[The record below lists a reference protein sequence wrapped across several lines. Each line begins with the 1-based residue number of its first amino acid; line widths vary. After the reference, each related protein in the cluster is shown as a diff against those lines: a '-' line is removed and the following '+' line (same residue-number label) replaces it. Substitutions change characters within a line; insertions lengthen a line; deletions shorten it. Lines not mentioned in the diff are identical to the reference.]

1 MRRKTMSKTLWKKE
15 LGGSLKIYQ
24 QERSQF
30 MQMTFYV
37 SPNYYVNDKHKKNGM
52 FVKSLK
58 PITTKLDAEREAKK
72 IFKDFDIE
80 KFTLNRSI
88 TTFDEVAQIA
98 FATRSKHYARK
109 ERKKLKHNP
118 TFISM
123 AVKEKNRYN
132 KEIKP
137 VFGRLNIAD
146 RKLLQDTLDD
156 YVDNLTTIGNKDGV
170 KLQEN
175 TIAKYLNIIGFIQ
188 QEAIG
193 SGLLKSRLINPALD
207 RRSNARPAYRMLELK
222 KITDQMMKEFEDTQ
236 DLFFLELHDYVQFL
250 IASPTRYGMETIT
263 LQKKDVKLLQT
274 RDGIKVL
281 HVLASETKTGSHSY
295 ESSPE
300 FLDKYGQRFLE
311 KFEKYKDDDYIWFS
325 DSQKSRSTI
334 QERVRKN
341 FVRISDKLDLYIF
354 NGQKRPMTSI
364 RHASM
369 QRMEA
374 ENIRGVNVA
383 LVHNTSEDMQQ
394 KHYAKESDDRSIVK
408 RFEKIYASRLKR
420 QR

>member
-1 MRRKTMSKTLWKKE
+1 
-15 LGGSLKIYQ
+15 
-24 QERSQF
+24 
-30 MQMTFYV
+30 
-37 SPNYYVNDKHKKNGM
+37 
-52 FVKSLK
+52 
-58 PITTKLDAEREAKK
+58 
-72 IFKDFDIE
+72 
-80 KFTLNRSI
+80 
-88 TTFDEVAQIA
+88 
-98 FATRSKHYARK
+98 
-109 ERKKLKHNP
+109 
-118 TFISM
+118 M
-123 AVKEKNRYN
+123 AVKEKNRYD

-193 SGLLKSRLINPALD
+193 SGLLKSRLVNPALD

-222 KITDQMMKEFEDTQ
+222 KITDQMMKEFEYTR

-354 NGQKRPMTSI
+354 NGKKRPMTSI

-383 LVHNTSEDMQQ
+383 IVHNTSEDMQQ
-394 KHYAKESDDRSIVK
+394 KHYAKEDDDRSIVK
-408 RFEKIYASRLKR
+408 RFEKIYANRLKR

>member
-1 MRRKTMSKTLWKKE
+1 MRRKKMSKTLWKKE

-24 QERSQF
+24 QERSQY

-37 SPNYYVNDKHKKNGM
+37 SPNYHVNDKPKKNGM

-72 IFKDFDIE
+72 VHREFDFE
-80 KFTLNRSI
+80 RFAFNPQV
-88 TTFDEVAQIA
+88 TTFNDVAQLA
-98 FATRSKHYARK
+98 FITRTTHYKRK
-109 ERKKLKHNP
+109 ERKKLLHNP

-123 AVKEKNRYN
+123 AVKEKNRYE

-137 VFGRLNIAD
+137 VFGRLNITD
-146 RKLLQDTLDD
+146 RTLLQNTLDD
-156 YVDNLTTIGNKDGV
+156 YVDTLTTVGNKDGV

-175 TIAKYLNIIGFIQ
+175 TISKYLNIIGFIQ
-188 QEAIG
+188 EEAIG

-263 LQKKDVKLLQT
+263 LQKKDVRLLQT
-274 RDGIKVL
+274 RDGIKLL
-281 HVLASETKTGSHSY
+281 HVLASETKTGKHSY
-295 ESSPE
+295 ECSPE

-311 KFEKYKDDDYIWFS
+311 KFEKLKDDEYIWFS
-325 DSQKSRSTI
+325 NSNKSRSTI

-341 FVRISDKLDLYIF
+341 FVRISDKLDLYVF
-354 NGQKRPMTSI
+354 NGMTRPMTSI

-369 QRMEA
+369 QRMED
-374 ENIRGVNVA
+374 EHIRGVNVA
-383 LVHNTSEDMQQ
+383 LVHNTSEDMIK
-394 KHYAKESDDRSIVK
+394 KHYGKETDDRNIVK
-408 RFEKIYASRLKR
+408 RFEKIYANRLKR

>member
-1 MRRKTMSKTLWKKE
+1 MSKVIWKKE

-72 IFKDFDIE
+72 IHREFDFE
-80 KFTLNRSI
+80 RFAFNPQV
-88 TTFDEVAQIA
+88 TTFDDVAQIA
-98 FATRSKHYARK
+98 FETRRSHYKRK
-109 ERKKLKHNP
+109 ERKKLIHNP

-123 AVKEKNRYN
+123 AVKEQNRYD

-146 RKLLQDTLDD
+146 RTLLQMTIND
-156 YVDNLTTIGNKDGV
+156 YVDNLTTIGNKSGN

-188 QEAIG
+188 EEAIG
-193 SGLLKSRLINPALD
+193 MGLLKSRVKNPALD
-207 RRSNARPAYRMLELK
+207 RRSNARPAYKMLELK
-222 KITDQMMKEFEDTQ
+222 KITDQIMREYEYSRDPFLLEF
-236 DLFFLELHDYVQFL
+236 HDYMQFV

-263 LQKKDVKLLQT
+263 LQKKDCKILQN
-274 RDGIKVL
+274 RNGVRIL
-281 HVLASETKTGSHSY
+281 HIFASETKTGSHSY
-295 ESSPE
+295 EPSPE
-300 FLDKYGQRFLE
+300 FLDKYGARFLE
-311 KFEKYKDDDYIWFS
+311 RFESLKDDDYIWFT
-325 DSQKSRSTI
+325 DSPKSRTTL

-341 FVRISDKLDLYIF
+341 FVRVSDKLDLYVY
-354 NGQKRPMTSI
+354 NGMKRPMTSI

-369 QRMEA
+369 QRMNKE
-374 ENIRGVNVA
+374 GVEGVH
-383 LVHNTSEDMQQ
+383 LVHNTSEDMKN
-394 KHYAKESDDRSIVK
+394 KHYDKETDDLSIIE
-408 RFEKIYASRLKR
+408 RFDRIYAKR
-420 QR
+420 IKRIK